1 MVVKE
6 IEFNFSGAK
15 KEELLSSSASFGSKR
30 KQYSLEELLSF
41 AASPFSREA
50 PIEWP
55 RIARDFPSI
64 VKKVPEVW
72 ACGYAGDYAGNHTYN
87 YCYNYDYDYDY
98 DYMSHYM
105 GGFIPNGYVTG
116 YMGDMYGA
124 CATKW
129 NAWDTRPRKFTRRM
143 VPVYRPT

>member
-1 MVVKE
+1 MPS
-6 IEFNFSGAK
+6 ILSGA
-15 KEELLSSSASFGSKR
+15 SKR
-30 KQYSLEELLSF
+30 KQYALEELLSF
-41 AASPFSREA
+41 AASAASREA

-64 VKKVPEVW
+64 VKKVPDMW
-72 ACGYAGDYAGNHTYN
+72 ACGYAGDYAGNYTHNYSYN
-87 YCYNYDYDYDY
+87 YNYDY

-124 CATKW
+124 CAMKW
-129 NAWDTRPRKFTRRM
+129 NAWDTRQRKFTRRM
-143 VPVYRPT
+143 IPVYRPS